1 MEPTTSRGTRYD
13 DADHAE
19 LRTNDQNAT
28 QDMSEKSFFDAEEY
42 LESFSAL
49 GTSMAQG
56 RDLKKKRKALDEYKK
71 TLATLKQAYD
81 DRVNIALNHESIL
94 VDQEHIIAATNS
106 DIERATRNRE
116 EIEAK
121 IAEANDDL
129 ADLKRRQAK
138 ERRPG
143 SRTSS
148 TCATPSL
155 PRPKTSSSR

>member
-71 TLATLKQAYD
+71 DARHAQAGLRRPCEYRAQS
-81 DRVNIALNHESIL
+81 RVN
-94 VDQEHIIAATNS
+94 
-106 DIERATRNRE
+106 TR
-116 EIEAK
+116 
-121 IAEANDDL
+121 
-129 ADLKRRQAK
+129 
-138 ERRPG
+138 
-143 SRTSS
+143 
-148 TCATPSL
+148 
-155 PRPKTSSSR
+155 